1 MLKLKPVEASVVDD
15 QAVFCVALSRFRAHP
30 QLWAQSEEDHVR
42 DCQEEREQ
50 EVFFLLEPF
59 YLSERNFLDVRLF

>member
-42 DCQEEREQ
+42 DCQEERDDCKE
-50 EVFFLLEPF
+50 FC
-59 YLSERNFLDVRLF
+59 

>member
-1 MLKLKPVEASVVDD
+1 MSTFYRDAGTFEVMLKLKPVEASVVDD

-42 DCQEEREQ
+42 DCQEERDDCKE
-50 EVFFLLEPF
+50 FC
-59 YLSERNFLDVRLF
+59 